1 MCPASE
7 VALYTYRN
15 PGEDVPQAVSLAGQP
30 YTSLANA
37 FRYRQEFNPAC
48 SCRRPGETWADALRE
63 IQDTTV
69 ERGDIIVTDETSKT
83 MSQPKP
89 EPAAKGKQAARGK
102 NDPRGQAAAA
112 APTEPA
118 AVTSAPLPNATEA
131 APPTA
136 PAPTAASA
144 AQQGN

>member
-1 MCPASE
+1 PPPSRPLGVRTGDGFYFPVPYSASKAKFRDDEQACQRMCPASE

-63 IQDTTV
+63 IHDTTV
-69 ERGDIIVTDETSKT
+69 ETGDIIVHDH
-83 MSQPKP
+83 
-89 EPAAKGKQAARGK
+89 
-102 NDPRGQAAAA
+102 
-112 APTEPA
+112 
-118 AVTSAPLPNATEA
+118 
-131 APPTA
+131 
-136 PAPTAASA
+136 
-144 AQQGN
+144 